1 MTKTLLALA
10 LGLSITATGFAADEA
25 AKPAAETP
33 KAVTEAA
40 AKLGT
45 VEKITKAG
53 DNYVVKYKGAD
64 GKEGE
69 AKLDATGKPV
79 KAEEKKPEAK

>member
-10 LGLSITATGFAADEA
+10 LGLSLTATGFAAEA
-25 AKPAAETP
+25 AAAKAETP
-33 KAVTEAA
+33 AAVTEAA

-53 DNYVVKYKGAD
+53 DNYVVKYKDAA
-64 GKEGE
+64 GKESE
-69 AKLDATGKPV
+69 IKLDATGAPV
-79 KAEEKKPEAK
+79 KDEKKAEAK